1 MEHKIIHFDSIDGV
15 QQYDTTFNLYHCYKT
30 NIALTSAVKKIKS
43 IELLSV
49 ELPLQFFNIRNSNLS
64 DTLKFKFSYSTY
76 TNISISCVIKN
87 QSYTAIATLLST
99 INTAVATLISSYG
112 LTFTL
117 SLSSNS
123 IILTT
128 NATSLTFTSGILVNN
143 ILGLSST
150 DVLSSNQIS
159 FSNNYN
165 LNPDNFISLYISN
178 LPISSNHA
186 SGRNNTF
193 KIPLNATSGQIV
205 FFHSFSGFIQPRTI
219 NDDNFVLEKLNIIMY
234 DRFGYP
240 INGGGGDFSFT
251 LKILHDI

>member
-1 MEHKIIHFDSIDGV
+1 MKF
-15 QQYDTTFNLYHCYKT
+15 TFT
-30 NIALTSAVKKIKS
+30 
-43 IELLSV
+43 
-49 ELPLQFFNIRNSNLS
+49 
-64 DTLKFKFSYSTY
+64 YSTY

-87 QSYTAIATLLST
+87 QSYIDIATLLST
-99 INTAVATLISSYG
+99 INTAVATAISSYIG

-117 SLSSNS
+117 SLSSSNV
-123 IILTT
+123 ILNT
-128 NATSLTFTSGILVNN
+128 NAISLSFSSGILLNN
-143 ILGLSST
+143 MLGLSST

-165 LNPDNFISLYISN
+165 LNPDSFISLYISN

-193 KIPLNATSGQIV
+193 KIPLNATSGHIV
-205 FFHSFSGFIQPRTI
+205 FFHSSSGFIQPRTI

-234 DRFGYP
+234 DRWGYP
-240 INGGGGDFSFT
+240 INGAGGDFSLT